1 MSIKHSKRDKKDN
14 LNIKLGGF
22 LFLIF
27 LLNMIALLIIKP
39 NNSEIIAL
47 AETNTLKHVKS
58 GMGSIAITEFADL
71 QCPACSVHHSF
82 MTQYLKDNPSLKFE
96 FKHFPLTNIH
106 KNAETMAKYS
116 IAISTIS
123 PNKFWPFLDYVYKN
137 QEYWSKLSIEKL
149 HNYVEKTLKSN
160 ININYEMV
168 FKRLESKTVLA
179 KLASDKLE
187 AKNLKLRG
195 TPTFLINGKII
206 KTPAPNKVAWD
217 KLIEE
222 L

>member
-1 MSIKHSKRDKKDN
+1 MSIKHSKRDKQDN
-14 LNIKLGGF
+14 LSIKLVGF

-27 LLNMIALLIIKP
+27 LLIMTSLIIIKP
-39 NNSEIIAL
+39 NNAEIIAL
-47 AETNTLKHVKS
+47 AETNTLKHVKF
-58 GMGSIAITEFADL
+58 GTGSIVITEFADL
-71 QCPACSVHHSF
+71 QCPACSVYHSF
-82 MTQYLKDNPSLKFE
+82 MKQYLKENPALNFE

-106 KNAETMAKYS
+106 RNAETMAKYS

-123 PNKFWPFLDYVYKN
+123 PNKFWPFLNHVYKN
-137 QEYWSKLSIEKL
+137 QQYWSKLSIEKL
-149 HNYVEKTLKSN
+149 HNYVEKTLKLN
-160 ININYEMV
+160 INVNYEMV

-195 TPTFLINGKII
+195 TPTFLVNGKII
-206 KTPAPNKVAWD
+206 KTPAPNRESWD
-217 KLIEE
+217 KLIKK